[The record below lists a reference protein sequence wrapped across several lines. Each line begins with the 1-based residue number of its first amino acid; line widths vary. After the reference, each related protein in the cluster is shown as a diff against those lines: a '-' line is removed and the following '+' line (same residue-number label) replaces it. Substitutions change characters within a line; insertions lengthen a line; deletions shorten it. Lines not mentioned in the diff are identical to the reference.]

1 MNIVEKTMPLRG
13 SVELVALRGDSV
25 LWRSETDNL
34 IVTVGKDALAK
45 LLGGN
50 RSQNVTKISVGTNG
64 APTNAS
70 DTALANPFSKPLEAK
85 RYNGY
90 TGAWYGN
97 SVNVS
102 AGQLRCEW
110 ILLNSEANGLAIRE
124 FGLLFSDDV
133 LFARYVRPPSGGEPD
148 TILKQSDMTLA
159 GAWTINCGV

>member
-1 MNIVEKTMPLRG
+1 MNIVEKNIILHG
-13 SVELVALRGDSV
+13 SVELVALRGDDV
-25 LWRSETDNL
+25 LWRSETNNL

-50 RSQNVTKISVGTNG
+50 RSQNVTKIGVGTNG
-64 APTNAS
+64 TPASAS
-70 DTALANPFSKPLEAK
+70 DTALTSPFSKTLDAK
-85 RYNGY
+85 RYSGY
-90 TGAWYGN
+90 SGTWYGN

-110 ILLNSEANGLAIRE
+110 IILNSEANGLSIRE

-133 LFARYVRPPSGGEPD
+133 LFARYLRPPSGSPD